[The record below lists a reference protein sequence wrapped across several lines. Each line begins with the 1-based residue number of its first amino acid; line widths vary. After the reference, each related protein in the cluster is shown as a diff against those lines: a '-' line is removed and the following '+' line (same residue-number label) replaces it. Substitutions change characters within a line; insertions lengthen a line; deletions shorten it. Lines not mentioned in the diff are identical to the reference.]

1 MVQELL
7 DFKDKMDNIVN
18 TCFYR
23 NEKFANSLKE
33 AFEAFI
39 NQRANKPA
47 ELIGMFKNRLK
58 LALKLS
64 NFTEKLTQHFSCF
77 SQVCR
82 YETKS
87 RKQGGNRGRIGK
99 IVGQNN
105 GTLPFYPR
113 QGCFRGVLQKG
124 FGEATIGW

>member
-18 TCFYR
+18 TCFHK

-47 ELIGMFKNRLK
+47 ELIGNICI
-58 LALKLS
+58 
-64 NFTEKLTQHFSCF
+64 NDIIIIIC
-77 SQVCR
+77 
-82 YETKS
+82 
-87 RKQGGNRGRIGK
+87 
-99 IVGQNN
+99 IVLIANTMQ
-105 GTLPFYPR
+105 
-113 QGCFRGVLQKG
+113 
-124 FGEATIGW
+124 III

>member
-18 TCFYR
+18 TCFHK

-47 ELIGMFKNRLK
+47 ELIGNTHHALGNIACQSVKCVKIFK
-58 LALKLS
+58 
-64 NFTEKLTQHFSCF
+64 
-77 SQVCR
+77 
-82 YETKS
+82 YD
-87 RKQGGNRGRIGK
+87 
-99 IVGQNN
+99 
-105 GTLPFYPR
+105 
-113 QGCFRGVLQKG
+113 
-124 FGEATIGW
+124 

>member
-18 TCFYR
+18 TCFHK

-47 ELIGMFKNRLK
+47 ELIGNICINDVSIANTM
-58 LALKLS
+58 
-64 NFTEKLTQHFSCF
+64 Q
-77 SQVCR
+77 
-82 YETKS
+82 
-87 RKQGGNRGRIGK
+87 I
-99 IVGQNN
+99 I
-105 GTLPFYPR
+105 
-113 QGCFRGVLQKG
+113 
-124 FGEATIGW
+124 I